1 MAESEPNQ
9 VATKDALWEAEC
21 ARRRVL
27 SHLGITPLVSRFDPI
42 AAKPAQRLEVPT
54 GFSGV
59 TPANTPAAPN
69 GGDEMQAAQP
79 REMLRG
85 VADEIASTEEAS
97 AISRAPA
104 EETGYAAAGRSEPP
118 ADAESGVK
126 SDTPLSLLLVTSYD
140 LLWIEVLEDQFLRQ
154 EQLQLI
160 AAMARAIRGASVRCA
175 HQQFDWPSAAG
186 SAVAAAGG
194 MEGMLSGFLHRLTT
208 DHATRHIVQLGACE
222 VLPASDLLMHQIP
235 SSLEMLREGSLKQ
248 SAWCVLKPLRA
259 RDSSD

>member
-1 MAESEPNQ
+1 MAELEPDP
-9 VATKDALWEAEC
+9 VATQDALWEAEC
-21 ARRRVL
+21 ARRTLL

-59 TPANTPAAPN
+59 TPANTPAAQN
-69 GGDEMQAAQP
+69 GGDEMQAAQL
-79 REMLRG
+79 RDMLRG
-85 VADEIASTEEAS
+85 HAGETASTEETG
-97 AISRAPA
+97 AISRASA
-104 EETGYAAAGRSEPP
+104 EETGYAAAGPSEPP

-126 SDTPLSLLLVTSYD
+126 SDTPVSLLLVTSD
-140 LLWIEVLEDQFLRQ
+140 DVLWIEVLEDQLLRQ

-175 HQQFDWPSAAG
+175 HQQFDWPPAAG

-194 MEGMLSGFLHRLTT
+194 MEGMLSGFMHRLTS
-208 DHATRHIVQLGACE
+208 DNATRHIVQLGACE
-222 VLPASDLLMHQIP
+222 VLPASDDLLMHQIP

-248 SAWCVLKPLRA
+248 SAWSVLKPLRA
-259 RDSSD
+259 GD